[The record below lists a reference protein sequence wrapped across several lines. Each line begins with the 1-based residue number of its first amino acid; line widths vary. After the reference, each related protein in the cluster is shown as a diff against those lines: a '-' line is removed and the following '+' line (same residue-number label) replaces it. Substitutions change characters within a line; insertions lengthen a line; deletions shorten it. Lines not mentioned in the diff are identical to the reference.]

1 MTILRG
7 LRREG
12 ERYTGGEILDP
23 DDGKVYRCSVTVIE
37 GGKQLDVRGYI
48 GIPLLGRS
56 QIWQRME

>member
-1 MTILRG
+1 
-7 LRREG
+7 
-12 ERYTGGEILDP
+12 
-23 DDGKVYRCSVTVIE
+23 VYRCTVTVIE

>member
-1 MTILRG
+1 MTFLRG

-23 DDGKVYRCSVTVIE
+23 DDGKTYRCTVTMIE
-37 GGKQLDVRGYI
+37 GGKKLEVRGYI

-56 QIWQRME
+56 QVWQRME